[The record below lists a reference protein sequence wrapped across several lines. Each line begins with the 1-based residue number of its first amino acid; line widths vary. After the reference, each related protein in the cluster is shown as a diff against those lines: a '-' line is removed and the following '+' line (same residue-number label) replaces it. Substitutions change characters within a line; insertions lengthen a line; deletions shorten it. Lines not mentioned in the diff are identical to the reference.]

1 MNQVLI
7 SPVLWNILIGCVC
20 LVVLM
25 WVVAGLQV
33 IINDFQYEK
42 RERKKAAQEEEYHRK
57 RMKEL
62 DK

>member
-25 WVVAGLQV
+25 WVVAGLQASAES
-33 IINDFQYEK
+33 DFATDEN
-42 RERKKAAQEEEYHRK
+42 EDF
-57 RMKEL
+57 L
-62 DK
+62 N